1 MAREQEGQE
10 ARNKAKREM
19 FDELMKLHAKAA
31 EKSLSSLLKTE
42 IQITDAK
49 IQVKTVRN
57 VDYNLSLIH
66 I

>member
-31 EKSLSSLLKTE
+31 ELTLEQCREVIEK
-42 IQITDAK
+42 AK
-49 IQVKTVRN
+49 K
-57 VDYNLSLIH
+57 
-66 I
+66 